1 MSDSHTSIML
11 EFSRAADS
19 NSQIELLERKLDAL
33 EKKTKELE
41 VLVKQYQVIIA
52 AQHVDNALPVSF
64 DKPH

>member
-19 NSQIELLERKLDAL
+19 NNQIELLERKLDAL

-41 VLVKQYQVIIA
+41 ELVRQYQVILA
-52 AQHVDNALPVSF
+52 AQHIDNALPLSF
-64 DKPH
+64 DKRN

>member
-33 EKKTKELE
+33 ENKTKELE
-41 VLVKQYQVIIA
+41 ELVKQYQALLAFKHI
-52 AQHVDNALPVSF
+52 DNALPVSF
-64 DKPH
+64 EKPN